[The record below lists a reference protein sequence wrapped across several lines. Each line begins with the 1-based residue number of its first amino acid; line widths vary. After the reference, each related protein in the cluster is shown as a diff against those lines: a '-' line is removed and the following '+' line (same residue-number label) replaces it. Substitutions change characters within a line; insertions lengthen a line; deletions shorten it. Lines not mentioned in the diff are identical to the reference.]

1 MVDIGIFLACLGVF
15 FDGLGV
21 LAYLTKKGRE

>member
-15 FDGLGV
+15 FAGLGV
-21 LAYLTKKGRE
+21 LAYLTKKEK